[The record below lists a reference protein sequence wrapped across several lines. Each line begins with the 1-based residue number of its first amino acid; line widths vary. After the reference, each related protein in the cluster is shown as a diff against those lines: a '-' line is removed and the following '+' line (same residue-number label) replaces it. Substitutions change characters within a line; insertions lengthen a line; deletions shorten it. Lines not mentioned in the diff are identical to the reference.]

1 MLCYACPH
9 RCGVDRPMS
18 VHDTDGI
25 FGSCGMGILPTVAQA
40 GAHMWEEP
48 CLSGSKGAGAIFFSG
63 CNLHCCFCQN
73 YDISCKNQGKEI
85 TVQRLKE
92 IYHELIGQG
101 VHNIDLVTPTHFA
114 YSILESLDE
123 KLPVPV
129 VYNSSG
135 FEAQDILRR
144 FEGKIQIWLPDLK
157 YSDDRL
163 AINYSNAYNYWN
175 IARDAIQEMFRQ
187 TGPYRLD
194 ANGIM
199 QSGVII
205 RHLVLPGHME
215 NTRRVIDWVAQT
227 FRPGDIMFSLM
238 RQYVPCGRAAQY
250 PEIDRKLTPEEYQEA
265 EDYLFSSGIEDGFVQ
280 EDGSDSPDFIPAFD
294 GTGV

>member
-25 FGSCGMGILPTVAQA
+25 FGSCGMGILPTVARA

-157 YSDDRL
+157 YSDDKL

-265 EDYLFSSGIEDGFVQ
+265 EDYLFASGIEDGFVQ